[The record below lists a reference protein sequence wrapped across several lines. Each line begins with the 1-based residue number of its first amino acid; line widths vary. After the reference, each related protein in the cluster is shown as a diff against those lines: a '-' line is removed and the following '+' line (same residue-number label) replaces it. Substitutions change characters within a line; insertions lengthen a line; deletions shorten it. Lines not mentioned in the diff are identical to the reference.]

1 MRGATAINN
10 QLSLALDGAINTSDP
25 EGYRLSMDT
34 VIVALPENEY
44 EYPLFG
50 AKLSHRLIPYRRA
63 LEHPEIAAAAEYLVY
78 DGRIPVKREPTDIGL
93 GYRWALRKLPPG
105 GRGWTLQK

>member
-1 MRGATAINN
+1 MDRLEQMAAYHASLPAHRTFDRLVPPGA
-10 QLSLALDGAINTSDP
+10 
-25 EGYRLSMDT
+25 T

-50 AKLSHRLIPYRRA
+50 EKLSHRLIPYRRA